1 MILEN
6 GTLQTKIKTGG
17 GTIKGVP
24 ITVNEVLGKIFPCN
38 IKSKK
43 YTSNADGGGPAEM
56 GGTQAVDSAFV
67 RASYEVLVETDNFTA
82 EKVVLKDNRGNTL
95 GEFRV
100 LEVQYLDYVN
110 VVKITL

>member
-24 ITVNEVLGKIFPCN
+24 IPVNEVLGEIFPCN

-43 YTSNADGGGPAEM
+43 YTSNADGGGQSEV
-56 GGTQAVDSAFV
+56 VDSAFV

-82 EKVVLKDNRGNTL
+82 EKVVLKDNRGNIL

-100 LEVQYLDYVN
+100 LEVQHLDYVN

>member
-24 ITVNEVLGKIFPCN
+24 IPVNEVLGEIFPCN

-43 YTSNADGGGPAEM
+43 YTSNADGGGQAE
-56 GGTQAVDSAFV
+56 AVDSAFV

-82 EKVVLKDNRGNTL
+82 EKVVLKDNRGNIL

-100 LEVQYLDYVN
+100 LEVQHLDYVN

>member
-24 ITVNEVLGKIFPCN
+24 IPVNEVLGEIFPCN

-43 YTSNADGGGPAEM
+43 YTSNADGGGQTE
-56 GGTQAVDSAFV
+56 AVDSAFV

-82 EKVVLKDNRGNTL
+82 EKVVLKDNRGNIL

-100 LEVQYLDYVN
+100 LEVQHLDYVN

>member
-1 MILEN
+1 MLE
-6 GTLQTKIKTGG
+6 LKY
-17 GTIKGVP
+17 
-24 ITVNEVLGKIFPCN
+24 EVLGEIFPCN

-43 YTSNADGGGPAEM
+43 YTSNADGGQAE
-56 GGTQAVDSAFV
+56 AVDSAFV

-100 LEVQYLDYVN
+100 LEVQHLDYVN

>member
-24 ITVNEVLGKIFPCN
+24 IPVNEVLGEIFPCN

-43 YTSNADGGGPAEM
+43 YTSNADGGGPAE
-56 GGTQAVDSAFV
+56 AVDSAFV

-82 EKVVLKDNRGNTL
+82 EKVVLKDNRGNIL